1 MCSLDEKSKTKIEK
15 QNVQKEFRLQ
25 LFVLIYDKG
34 PDLEAQMMIIQLVG
48 TLKTQLLLHL

>member
-1 MCSLDEKSKTKIEK
+1 MYSLDEKSKTKIEK

-48 TLKTQLLLHL
+48 TLKTQLLLHQ

>member
-1 MCSLDEKSKTKIEK
+1 MYSLDEKSKTKIEK

>member
-1 MCSLDEKSKTKIEK
+1 MYSLDEKSKTKIEK

-25 LFVLIYDKG
+25 LFVLIYDKS

-48 TLKTQLLLHL
+48 TLKTQLLLHQ

>member
-1 MCSLDEKSKTKIEK
+1 MYSLDEKSKTKIEK

-48 TLKTQLLLHL
+48 TL